1 MAISEKG
8 VMAISEKGV
17 MATKIDKNG
26 VVLRVKSW
34 SP

>member
-1 MAISEKG
+1 
-8 VMAISEKGV
+8 MAISEKGV

-26 VVLRVKSW
+26 AVLRIKSW

>member
-1 MAISEKG
+1 MMAISEKG

-26 VVLRVKSW
+26 VVLRVKS
-34 SP
+34 